1 MPLTKIVCTLGP
13 ATESP
18 EVIRAMIRAGMTV
31 ARLNFS
37 HGNAESTRQMAELVR
52 RVAREEK
59 RFVALMGDLQGP
71 KIRVGTLPEEGVWLE
86 EGHEVV
92 LTSGP
97 VADPRHEIP
106 FPHPDIVFDLRM
118 GDHILLDDG
127 TLELEVLSVAPPA
140 ARCRVKVGG
149 KLSSHKGVNLP
160 GV

>member
-1 MPLTKIVCTLGP
+1 MNRVAKIVATLGP
-13 ATESP
+13 SSSDETTLREL
-18 EVIRAMIRAGMTV
+18 ITAGMDV

-71 KIRVGTLPEEGVWLE
+71 KIRVGTLPEDGVWLE

-92 LTSGP
+92 LTSGS

-140 ARCRVKVGG
+140 ATSAARCGSAH
-149 KLSSHKGVNLP
+149 SSRI
-160 GV
+160 